1 MSELLTASSLTFA
14 YADAPVLRDVSVAL
28 RAGEVV
34 SLLGPNGSGKS
45 TLIRCL
51 LGLLEIR
58 SGAIEWDG
66 RPIAQWSRRDLARR
80 VAYLPQTPTVEPQH
94 TVVDV
99 LRLGRAAYWTAFG
112 IESVRDDSVVRETAA
127 SLGLTDLLH
136 RRMDELS
143 GGQRQRVHVGRCL

>member
-1 MSELLTASSLTFA
+1 MADFLKASAVSFA
-14 YADAPVLRDVSVAL
+14 FGDVAVLREVSASL
-28 RAGEVV
+28 HAGEVV

-51 LGLLEIR
+51 LGLLAIR

-127 SLGLTDLLH
+127 SLGLTDLL
-136 RRMDELS
+136 
-143 GGQRQRVHVGRCL
+143 